1 MSGWL
6 LSSTVLVSV
15 VLILRRL
22 LRRHLHPTVIYA
34 LWLLA
39 AIRLLVPVQIGV
51 SDISLDRAASSLP
64 LVRQADTLLP
74 SDTGNAP
81 SPAAANIAP
90 VQDTT
95 PTEGDTAA
103 KATVTIAWPRA
114 IAAVWIGGSALTLAW
129 FLAVNGRCYGRLR
142 RSRRPLDAG
151 GELPVYV
158 SAAIETP
165 CLFGRGI
172 YVTPEVAADAAALRH
187 VLAHEA
193 THYRHGD
200 PLWALVRGA
209 CLVVHW
215 WNPLVWL
222 VAIRSREDSELAC
235 DACAVKQLDSTERAA
250 YGKTLIALSC
260 GKAAPSSVLTAAT
273 TMSGGKR
280 TLKERVRLLA
290 KRPRT
295 RVVAACVLAA
305 AVILAAVAGF
315 SSYRAAIVSKGID
328 QLTCH
333 ALLKPGKGISSVE
346 LCGQWYHDGVLVG
359 QLPMGS
365 ARLPLRL
372 DVAMEGA
379 SRFED
384 GVMTIA
390 PLDEL
395 KKCLPADDEAACSY
409 VSSGPLTSGS
419 IPVTAG
425 ELYCVGF
432 AARSDAAEGLVVPLP
447 EEITAD
453 PARLTSLS
461 CDVYVVWACFSDD
474 GTDSRFADPALAK
487 ELGRALFRPGSWYA
501 QALTSTYDD
510 PRDVDL
516 FQMFYNGGSRQPS
529 QEEYDYVQYRLGDPG
544 TDVMVISR
552 QEMDEALTEVFG
564 LTLEETHKKNLAQF
578 IYREETDC
586 YYLCHGDT
594 NVMSVDITSGLSLG
608 DGRMSLSYTG
618 WDGGLY
624 TVTVELPDGIS
635 GEYRISSHVKIS

>member
-22 LRRHLHPTVIYA
+22 LRRHLYPTVIYA

-222 VAIRSREDSELAC
+222 AAIRSREDGELAC
-235 DACAVKQLDSTERAA
+235 DASAVKRLGEGERTA
-250 YGKTLIALSC
+250 YGRTLIALSC
-260 GKAAPSSVLTAAT
+260 AQTRPVSPLTAAT
-273 TMSGGKR
+273 TMSGGRR
-280 TLKERVRLLA
+280 TLKERVCLLA
-290 KRPRT
+290 KQPHT
-295 RVVAACVLAA
+295 RAAAAFVLAA

-315 SSYRAAIVSKGID
+315 TGEKKDFYTLRARRLDDQTVRLSVTGGQAGQPMLLMRVRYHNGEGVEGTPSLALMPPNRSLDITLLDTEGEYSYGLSLESNTPVRCPTTDWIQVDPALGYVWVVMEGTLRAA
-328 QLTCH
+328 
-333 ALLKPGKGISSVE
+333 PGSVYPIAW
-346 LCGQWYHDGVLVG
+346 CGY
-359 QLPMGS
+359 
-365 ARLPLRL
+365 A
-372 DVAMEGA
+372 
-379 SRFED
+379 ED
-384 GVMTIA
+384 GNI
-390 PLDEL
+390 D
-395 KKCLPADDEAACSY
+395 
-409 VSSGPLTSGS
+409 
-419 IPVTAG
+419 
-425 ELYCVGF
+425 
-432 AARSDAAEGLVVPLP
+432 PLP
-447 EEITAD
+447 VQELTESTARIPSQKGD
-453 PARLTSLS
+453 
-461 CDVYVVWACFSDD
+461 YFVVWAMFPRAD
-474 GTDSRFADPALAK
+474 GYIQT
-487 ELGRALFRPGSWYA
+487 GGA
-501 QALTSTYDD
+501 Q
-510 PRDVDL
+510 
-516 FQMFYNGGSRQPS
+516 G
-529 QEEYDYVQYRLGDPG
+529 
-544 TDVMVISR
+544 
-552 QEMDEALTEVFG
+552 
-564 LTLEETHKKNLAQF
+564 
-578 IYREETDC
+578 
-586 YYLCHGDT
+586 
-594 NVMSVDITSGLSLG
+594 
-608 DGRMSLSYTG
+608 
-618 WDGGLY
+618 
-624 TVTVELPDGIS
+624 
-635 GEYRISSHVKIS
+635 